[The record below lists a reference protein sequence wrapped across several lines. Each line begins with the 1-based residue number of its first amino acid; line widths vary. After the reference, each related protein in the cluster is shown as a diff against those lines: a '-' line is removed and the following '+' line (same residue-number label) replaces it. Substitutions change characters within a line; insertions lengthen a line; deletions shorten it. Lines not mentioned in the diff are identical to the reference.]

1 MLAFHVVFNIKEGV
15 RLVQGKKN
23 YVIIESFLN
32 TTKRPLTVKINDKFP
47 ANFPH
52 FYKCS
57 FLP

>member
-47 ANFPH
+47 ANDF
-52 FYKCS
+52 S
-57 FLP
+57 TFL